1 MQSVKSEKISM
12 TCVACGHVT
21 NVDMRHKVTKYILKN
36 PPSAASSKYNTKYR
50 QSSMHTLSHSLTAY
64 CRAEKGD
71 AVVDKSDKSD
81 KDKKKDKES
90 KKAKKAAEAE
100 PQPGLCILA

>member
-1 MQSVKSEKISM
+1 
-12 TCVACGHVT
+12 
-21 NVDMRHKVTKYILKN
+21 
-36 PPSAASSKYNTKYR
+36 
-50 QSSMHTLSHSLTAY
+50 MHILSHSLTAY

-100 PQPGLCILA
+100 PQPGLCIFA